1 MLNYT
6 FTSPNC
12 DTLDNYF
19 SVCSQMNTLS
29 TQDTND
35 EKIAA
40 FMSVLACAQGEAAFF
55 LESAAWSVE
64 AAVSLWL
71 ESGVGTLSSSYSSFV
86 DNNKRIRKTDE
97 RNGSVNNPYHNRKL
111 LIEGLP
117 RDWSAWVNAGSG
129 HVYFRHTPTGHTQ
142 SNVPPKF
149 ADRHTL
155 RSQSKHKNDNHLG
168 NGDFMNTDGED
179 DGRNND
185 ESDSR
190 NYEESSS
197 SSNSSSSSSSSSMHD
212 RNRCRENASADSC
225 DVETGGDIND
235 RDGCSVDDM
244 TSAINED
251 RDREREREEGDDISI
266 SSSQEDNNSLNP
278 NVQNRNN
285 TSSRTNSNNLYTD
298 LDSNSSKGDNNR
310 MF

>member
-1 MLNYT
+1 
-6 FTSPNC
+6 
-12 DTLDNYF
+12 
-19 SVCSQMNTLS
+19 MNTLS

-35 EKIAA
+35 DKIAA

-71 ESGVGTLSSSYSSFV
+71 ESGVGTLSSSYSSFF

-97 RNGSVNNPYHNRKL
+97 RNGSINNPYHNRKL

-129 HVYFRHTPTGHTQ
+129 HVYFRHTQTGHTQ

-149 ADRHTL
+149 ADSNTL
-155 RSQSKHKNDNHLG
+155 RSQSKHEYDDYLG
-168 NGDFMNTDGED
+168 NGDFMNTDGEE

-185 ESDSR
+185 ESDPR
-190 NYEESSS
+190 NYGESSS
-197 SSNSSSSSSSSSMHD
+197 SSNSSSSSSSSSRHD
-212 RNRCRENASADSC
+212 RNRYRENASADSC
-225 DVETGGDIND
+225 EVETGGDIND
-235 RDGCSVDDM
+235 RDGCSVDDV
-244 TSAINED
+244 TSAINDD
-251 RDREREREEGDDISI
+251 RNREREEGDDISI
-266 SSSQEDNNSLNP
+266 SSSQE
-278 NVQNRNN
+278 QN
-285 TSSRTNSNNLYTD
+285 TSLSTNAQNENTASSDSHSNSLYTD
-298 LDSNSSKGDNNR
+298 PDNGSNGESNR